1 MKKQNELILKLVTN
15 EAIEENDEL
24 FLQEI
29 ECANND
35 PAFANND
42 IYRKKIEKVV
52 DDSIKKSKR
61 KSRKKTAM
69 RVASVFL
76 AFLVGLSAVT
86 LTVKGFREKLWE
98 FLSNIGNPS
107 YSLFVTSKDKN
118 ENKFAGYEGQYIPT
132 WVPDGYEVKEIT
144 NSAFCNLIKFGN
156 DIGGTISF
164 FEHPKE
170 YETKLNLDKE
180 DFDNYEVKTVA
191 EKEIIIATKDRDST
205 LVVKETDA
213 VIVVVF
219 NDADVDMLGFVS
231 YIEKK

>member
-1 MKKQNELILKLVTN
+1 MEKQNELILKLIAN

-42 IYRKKIEKVV
+42 ISRKKIEKVI

-61 KSRKKTAM
+61 KSRKKIAV

-76 AFLVGLSAVT
+76 ALLIGLSAVT

-107 YSLFVTSKDKN
+107 YSLFITSNDKN
-118 ENKFAGYEGQYIPT
+118 ENKFAEYEGQYIPT
-132 WVPDGYEVKEIT
+132 WIPDGYEIT
-144 NSAFCNLIKFGN
+144 DVNNQTTVNTITFQNSLDQFIYY
-156 DIGGTISF
+156 S
-164 FEHPKE
+164 EHPKE
-170 YETKLNLDKE
+170 YESKLNLDKE
-180 DFDNYEVKTVA
+180 DFDSYEVKTVVG
-191 EKEIIIATKDRDST
+191 KEIVIATKNESTT
-205 LVVKETDA
+205 LVVKETGA
-213 VIVVVF
+213 VILVMF
-219 NDADVDMLGFVS
+219 NDVGIDIVGFAEL
-231 YIEKK
+231 IEQK